1 MRRDGCPE
9 FLRRPA
15 LRIAASRVSVATVRP
30 GNPIGSQSLS
40 LSGSGTVLVPSLF
53 GRQQISIISGL
64 WRNRPAGIDVFPEH
78 RRETHAGMAT
88 IVGKL
93 ARELGVA
100 SAQPSERLAGRVE
113 SNNASAHANAA
124 MERYAQGDES
134 AFASV
139 YDSVAP
145 RVHAYLLRQSRDR
158 VIADDLLQQ
167 TLLQM
172 HRKRG
177 TYAIGLPV
185 LPWAFA
191 IARRLY
197 IDECRRRKT
206 DALWSARDVG
216 EDDRLAWALPDD
228 EVASREAARL
238 VEAELARMPGN
249 QRAAF
254 ELLKVDGLSH
264 QEAAQV
270 LGTTVSAVKLRAFR
284 AYAAIRAVLGRPL
297 EPAASVKQR
306 RQA

>member
-1 MRRDGCPE
+1 MQ
-9 FLRRPA
+9 
-15 LRIAASRVSVATVRP
+15 RVSVARSARKP
-30 GNPIGSQSLS
+30 NPARTFVQPQA
-40 LSGSGTVLVPSLF
+40 T
-53 GRQQISIISGL
+53 RATKISRL
-64 WRNRPAGIDVFPEH
+64 WRNRPRVLAYSRCRQGDN
-78 RRETHAGMAT
+78 AGMAT
-88 IVGKL
+88 IVGKFAQGL
-93 ARELGVA
+93 AAGSACAERVA
-100 SAQPSERLAGRVE
+100 EGASPRSERGQ
-113 SNNASAHANAA
+113 ANAA

-145 RVHAYLLRQSRDR
+145 RVYAYLIRQTRDR
-158 VIADDLLQQ
+158 AVADDLLQQ
-167 TLLQM
+167 TLLQI

-177 TYAIGLPV
+177 TYAPGLPV

-216 EDDRLAWALPDD
+216 EDDRRAWALPDD
-228 EVASREAARL
+228 EVATREAAQL

-249 QRAAF
+249 QRVAF

-264 QEAAQV
+264 QEAAEV

-284 AYAAIRAVLGRPL
+284 AYSAIRTVLGCPL
-297 EPAASVKQR
+297 EPSASLKQR
-306 RQA
+306 REA